1 MLLQKLFICF
11 LRKTCCSFVLVMTA
25 FVCTYSGEVSSDH
38 MWSTDAC
45 GDGLWCRCKLSSR
58 RDAYWELYHLWM
70 DHPGH
75 ALMPGANWRKVIPSQ
90 WLSQDL
96 PRTLANKWEK
106 QDISLTKA
114 IFVFQGCQVETL
126 RQRHCKTADGFVY
139 RSLIS
144 LTNWRWLCSFNY
156 ERKLK
161 LSVILRIGK
170 GQTSLEI
177 KTKLKETQIRKDKT
191 LLHIK

>member
-1 MLLQKLFICF
+1 MPCFTDTASETNLGYLSVVRQKGWQKKAKHKQFVLFTSEKSVKFVKSCLWRIHLANVMLLQKLFICF

-90 WLSQDL
+90 RLSQDL

-114 IFVFQGCQVETL
+114 IFVFQGCQV
-126 RQRHCKTADGFVY
+126 
-139 RSLIS
+139 
-144 LTNWRWLCSFNY
+144 
-156 ERKLK
+156 
-161 LSVILRIGK
+161 
-170 GQTSLEI
+170 
-177 KTKLKETQIRKDKT
+177 
-191 LLHIK
+191 